1 MKKDEIEVDKN
12 GCLSTKNAKTL
23 NRYIELVSEDVT
35 KDIQG
40 IFFALTDEDF
50 ESGKKKAGIKEGEK
64 VYRICSGGFA
74 SKEGLEQLKKAINDR
89 NDLIKAECSAQEAY
103 WYEYNNHECML
114 SPEGDYDAIAN
125 IISIF
130 GIETA
135 KQIDRVNAL
144 YPVEAIKV

>member
-50 ESGKKKAGIKEGEK
+50 ESGKKKAGIEEGEK
-64 VYRICSGGFA
+64 VYRICDLGFA
-74 SKEGLEQLKKAINDR
+74 SEEGRNMLHTRIKER
-89 NDLIKAECSAQEAY
+89 NEKIRTECSAQEAY
-103 WYEYNNHECML
+103 LYEYNNKECMY
-114 SPEGDYDAIAN
+114 SPEGDYDAIAT
-125 IISIF
+125 IKTIF
-130 GIETA
+130 GIEAA
-135 KQIDRVNAL
+135 KEISRVNDY
-144 YPVEAIKV
+144 YPVEDIKG

>member
-1 MKKDEIEVDKN
+1 
-12 GCLSTKNAKTL
+12 
-23 NRYIELVSEDVT
+23 
-35 KDIQG
+35 
-40 IFFALTDEDF
+40 
-50 ESGKKKAGIKEGEK
+50 
-64 VYRICSGGFA
+64 
-74 SKEGLEQLKKAINDR
+74 
-89 NDLIKAECSAQEAY
+89 
-103 WYEYNNHECML
+103 ML

>member
-1 MKKDEIEVDKN
+1 MKKATIKELRN
-12 GCLSTKNAKTL
+12 GALSITGATTL
-23 NRYIELVSEDVT
+23 KRYIELSQEDICKKV
-35 KDIQG
+35 DG
-40 IFFALTDEDF
+40 LFFAFTDEQF
-50 ESGKKKAGIKEGEK
+50 ESGKEKAGIKEGEK